1 MMNYAVVR
9 TDNMTGTDVRSQLV
23 SIRYM
28 GADGETPTAIEN
40 GNVLKVGKL
49 IEGEREIRIGSAPAA
64 NTPLDEIVLIATP
77 ELLYDPRLK
86 ALDDFRNE
94 ADGKPARGYRLHNG
108 DNFSVTKGALDG
120 KEEPAVGDAVQLKAN
135 STKMNVAASASANTT
150 QVGIITEI
158 QVVGPYTYYNITVG
172 EKA

>member
-9 TDNMTGTDVRSQLV
+9 TDNLTGTDVRSQLV

-28 GADGETPTAIEN
+28 GADGKTPTAIEN
-40 GNVLKVGKL
+40 GNVLKVGQF
-49 IEGEREIRIGSAPAA
+49 IEGEREVRIGSAPAA
-64 NTPLDEIVLIATP
+64 TDSLDEIVLIATP
-77 ELLYDPRLK
+77 ELLYDERLK

-94 ADGKPARGYRLHNG
+94 ANGKPARGYRLHNG

-120 KEEPAVGDAVQLKAN
+120 KSTPEVGDIVELKAG
-135 STKMNVAASASANTT
+135 TKLNVAASLTASST
-150 QVGIITEI
+150 QVGVITEV

-172 EKA
+172 EVA

>member
-9 TDNMTGTDVRSQLV
+9 TDNLTGTDVRSQLV

-28 GADGETPTAIEN
+28 GADGKTPTAIEN
-40 GNVLKVGKL
+40 GNVLKVGRL
-49 IEGEREIRIGSAPAA
+49 IEGEREIRIGSAPTAKDS
-64 NTPLDEIVLIATP
+64 LDEIVLIATP
-77 ELLYDPRLK
+77 ELLYDERLK

-120 KEEPAVGDAVQLKAN
+120 KDEPAVGDIVELKAG
-135 STKMNVAASASANTT
+135 TKLNVAASLTSGST
-150 QVGIITEI
+150 QVGVVTEI